1 VSPSDAAGPSLQE
14 RFAPTTR
21 CFGCGPANPQGLHLG
36 SHEAGDGPDDRDG
49 ELVATWRPEPY
60 HAAFENVLNG
70 GIVGTLLDCHGNWTA
85 AMRIMRDRGLDHP
98 PGCVTAEYAIRL
110 RRPTP
115 VDRPLGLRAWPVST
129 DGARVVVDG
138 EIVVDGI
145 ITATCRGTFVAVGPD
160 HPAYERW

>member
-1 VSPSDAAGPSLQE
+1 MTVPTAVPGPSLQQ

-21 CFGCGPANPQGLHLG
+21 CFGCGPANPVGLRIG
-36 SHEAGDGPDDRDG
+36 SHESAGGRDG
-49 ELVATWRPEPY
+49 ELVAAWTPLPD

-70 GIVGTLLDCHGNWTA
+70 GVIGTLLDCHGNWTA
-85 AMRIMRDRGLDHP
+85 AMRIMRERGLDGP
-98 PGCVTAEYAIRL
+98 PGCVTADYAIRL

-115 VDRPLGLRAWPVST
+115 VDRTLALHAWPVSSEG
-129 DGARVVVDG
+129 DRVVVDG